1 MIYKKILAFSKLGLP
16 DKLFFLKVLSVLLFS
31 KLVVLLVP
39 FRKVMP
45 YLGRHNA
52 GFRALLNTTE
62 QEKAERVRHFMFM
75 VSNNVKWNSVCLD
88 QAMATAILLNKA
100 KVPNCIC
107 LGVRK
112 NEKAG
117 KLDAHAWVLCGGTIL
132 IGGQRSRSYTEVA
145 RFSRD
150 F

>member
-1 MIYKKILAFSKLGLP
+1 MSFSKARKFLSLSFT
-16 DKLFFLKVLSVLLFS
+16 DKLFFIKVLSILLFS
-31 KLVVLLVP
+31 KLIVLLFP

-45 YLGRHNA
+45 YLGQLNA
-52 GFRALLNTTE
+52 NFRESLSSAE
-62 QEKAERVRHFMFM
+62 QQRADRIRHFMFM

-88 QAMATAILLNKA
+88 QAMAATILLNKA
-100 KVPNCIC
+100 KVPNCMC
-107 LGVRK
+107 FGVRK

-132 IGGQRSRSYTEVA
+132 IGGQRSISYTEVA
-145 RFSRD
+145 RFSKD